1 MASIRGA
8 QVHSKTYNPAPGA
21 VAIASHLFVGRD
33 YVKEQ
38 VGDFEFQSIL
48 LYDDDM
54 MFINI
59 DFTKSFHHG
68 SQSETISGCIDSLAN
83 GDKFDKCI
91 EECPPPSFRV
101 PSVEFPLTV
110 SRHLQTTSV
119 S

>member
-33 YVKEQ
+33 NVRER
-38 VGDFEFQSIL
+38 V
-48 LYDDDM
+48 

-68 SQSETISGCIDSLAN
+68 LQSETISGCIDSLALN
-83 GDKFDKCI
+83 GGKFDKCI
-91 EECPPPSFRV
+91 EECPLRLFA
-101 PSVEFPLTV
+101 
-110 SRHLQTTSV
+110 
-119 S
+119 